1 MITLHRLGRSTP
13 FDLNDDLIVTVEATP
28 DTVISLANGNKVVV
42 SESPE
47 EVADCD
53 PRVACEH
60 PRRGVAQRPDAAA
73 TGNARFQPPRPITGS
88 GGMLL

>member
-1 MITLHRLGRSTP
+1 MITLHRLGKSTS

-47 EVADCD
+47 EVADAI
-53 PRVACEH
+53 RQWRA
-60 PRRGVAQRPDAAA
+60 GILAAA
-73 TGNARFQPPRPITGS
+73 SFGA
-88 GGMLL
+88 